1 MGEGLDVEGI
11 VVRCSGGPT
20 DLSVLQNAQSSAR
33 AHPASHLISIVDSF
47 RGGKGGKAA
56 VL

>member
-11 VVRCSGGPT
+11 VARCSGGPS
-20 DLSVLQNAQSSAR
+20 DLSVLQNAQNSAR
-33 AHPASHLISIVDSF
+33 AHPASYLMSIGDSF
-47 RGGKGGKAA
+47 REGIGGKAD